1 MAGQKPGGYHFL
13 SGKQQIWKDAIDQ
26 ESINEFKNKFD
37 SIEKNIDKLE
47 REIRFADN
55 LDQKVSV
62 SSEFMKF
69 FGLK

>member
-1 MAGQKPGGYHFL
+1 MAGQKPGGWTHL

-26 ESINEFKNKFD
+26 DSLKEFEKKFD
-37 SIEKNIDKLE
+37 SIDKSIKEVEKIISWDV
-47 REIRFADN
+47 N

-62 SSEFMKF
+62 SDEFMKF